1 MKKHLLAFVLVGLII
16 LCSAVTGS
24 SQMETYSDSLVNAK
38 TNADAPANWMAAYDD
53 IVKISTAGSVGTNPY
68 GLKYYGDQL
77 IVRTASTE
85 RAYNGYYWP
94 NIPTTAGSPYAVR
107 DGTTIMRSWVTTGNE
122 ITSFIDG
129 QKLNANTIVR
139 GLEKGT
145 GMNSTGTHDTIFEM
159 AVTVGDHYNPHLL
172 RPTRN
177 PDPTK
182 YSTNPGEYGT
192 NGKFSP
198 GDTPFPASP
207 EEAGIGKN
215 GDPAAEAVYAKYKA
229 AYNAWAIQSHS
240 DLDVNNRFP
249 WTELGYTYHWG
260 QAQNVPAK
268 LSEVQGLSEFI
279 LLGGTGNSDSTKT
292 PSGTNEE
299 GKVVVVGIYATQSYI
314 YTKNDGTQLSNAAD
328 AQYGNGFA
336 SFNVTGPCNTLWA
349 GAAFQVGA
357 RRDAGSPHTI
367 IIGPEGL
374 ISTAENPGQGILV
387 SSQDYTVTN
396 AGSITANPDT
406 KKFNIAGTENIA
418 LLFKGDAAP
427 YSSQNRVLKN
437 TLINSGTITSPGANG
452 TAVESWAGD
461 TEIINYGMITG
472 TGTGYAIK
480 TGAGNDTVTIN
491 GGRIDGSIDLGTG
504 SNRFNF
510 TLNKDTATSALIVNA
525 NTITLEGSTI
535 AVNIARTGNIIR
547 NNDLFLIVDAAKP
560 ILYDTKLSILND
572 SALPMITF
580 TDLRSADN
588 LKLYFAAARDN
599 TFYTL
604 RAGNTSLGFVL
615 DSLANT
621 ATGDMATVIEDLDFS
636 GNPISARQMEPTVNN
651 GLIQTSF
658 GIVGQYNNTVLNRI
672 GQVQACRTE
681 DVSMTGVSTCHETAK
696 NAAWVQGFGSYLHQ
710 GNTGTNK
717 GYTANV
723 WGVSLGYDRF
733 LSENVIAGFSFGS
746 ARNTMTTHDVNTRTD
761 ADSYQGSLYGSLAR
775 DAYYIDAILSF
786 AYNRYDASRHIVF
799 GGINRT
805 AKSNYGGYQYS
816 GYLEGGY
823 AFKMKGVLLT
833 PLMSLQMMHLN
844 VEDYTETEAGALNLK
859 VDRQSYH
866 LFQTGLGVKVAYP
879 ILKKSVRITQELHA
893 KWLYDFAG
901 DAQEITSSFT
911 GGGASFVTK
920 GVDPSRSSGSIGA
933 KLTIMTPI
941 NWSVSLNYDFET
953 KPYFYGH
960 HGWINLQYEF

>member
-1 MKKHLLAFVLVGLII
+1 M
-16 LCSAVTGS
+16 
-24 SQMETYSDSLVNAK
+24 
-38 TNADAPANWMAAYDD
+38 
-53 IVKISTAGSVGTNPY
+53 
-68 GLKYYGDQL
+68 
-77 IVRTASTE
+77 
-85 RAYNGYYWP
+85 
-94 NIPTTAGSPYAVR
+94 
-107 DGTTIMRSWVTTGNE
+107 
-122 ITSFIDG
+122 
-129 QKLNANTIVR
+129 
-139 GLEKGT
+139 
-145 GMNSTGTHDTIFEM
+145 
-159 AVTVGDHYNPHLL
+159 
-172 RPTRN
+172 
-177 PDPTK
+177 
-182 YSTNPGEYGT
+182 
-192 NGKFSP
+192 
-198 GDTPFPASP
+198 
-207 EEAGIGKN
+207 
-215 GDPAAEAVYAKYKA
+215 
-229 AYNAWAIQSHS
+229 
-240 DLDVNNRFP
+240 
-249 WTELGYTYHWG
+249 
-260 QAQNVPAK
+260 
-268 LSEVQGLSEFI
+268 
-279 LLGGTGNSDSTKT
+279 
-292 PSGTNEE
+292 
-299 GKVVVVGIYATQSYI
+299 
-314 YTKNDGTQLSNAAD
+314 
-328 AQYGNGFA
+328 
-336 SFNVTGPCNTLWA
+336 
-349 GAAFQVGA
+349 
-357 RRDAGSPHTI
+357 
-367 IIGPEGL
+367 
-374 ISTAENPGQGILV
+374 
-387 SSQDYTVTN
+387 
-396 AGSITANPDT
+396 
-406 KKFNIAGTENIA
+406 
-418 LLFKGDAAP
+418 
-427 YSSQNRVLKN
+427 KN
-437 TLINSGTITSPGANG
+437 TLINSGTITAPGANG

-461 TEIINYGMITG
+461 TEIINSGMITG

-504 SNRFNF
+504 ANRFNF

-525 NTITLEGSTI
+525 NTVTLEGSTI

-604 RAGNTSLGFVL
+604 RAGNASLGFVL

-651 GLIQTSF
+651 GLVQTSF
-658 GIVGQYNNTVLNRI
+658 GTIGQYNNTVLNRI

-710 GNTGTNK
+710 GNTGTSD

-879 ILKKSVRITQELHA
+879 ILKKSVRITPELHA

-933 KLTIMTPI
+933 KLTIMTPT

-953 KPYFYGH
+953 KPDFYGH